1 MTELLYSC
9 LTVRMELNKP
19 STTGFLPP
27 YFQTLATS
35 SLSVMIRNSYISTE
49 LLQNGNFLVQGGFV
63 LITSQSRL
71 SPKLSNTTWD
81 YLFNV
86 PREMLVSPYQSRYAS
101 SYICSCF
108 SVPLL
113 MSYFRILIFSDSLS
127 ASMQAADKNRR
138 AKYGQKSSYSRPSIH
153 LTQK

>member
-1 MTELLYSC
+1 
-9 LTVRMELNKP
+9 MELNKP

-35 SLSVMIRNSYISTE
+35 SPHVMTRNSYISTE
-49 LLQNGNFLVQGGFV
+49 PLQNGNCLVQGGFV
-63 LITSQSRL
+63 LITSQCSL
-71 SPKLSNTTWD
+71 SGKLSNKTWD
-81 YLFNV
+81 YRFNV
-86 PREMLVSPYQSRYAS
+86 PREMFVSPYQSRYACI
-101 SYICSCF
+101 YICSCF

-138 AKYGQKSSYSRPSIH
+138 AKYDQKTLNNSVIALSN
-153 LTQK
+153 L

>member
-1 MTELLYSC
+1 
-9 LTVRMELNKP
+9 MELNKL

-35 SLSVMIRNSYISTE
+35 SPSVMTRNSCISTE
-49 LLQNGNFLVQGGFV
+49 PLQNGNYSVQGRLV
-63 LITSQSRL
+63 LITSQSSL
-71 SPKLSNTTWD
+71 SPKLSIKTWD

-86 PREMLVSPYQSRYAS
+86 PREPLVSQYQSRYACI
-101 SYICSCF
+101 YICSCF

-127 ASMQAADKNRR
+127 ASMQAADKNRWG
-138 AKYGQKSSYSRPSIH
+138 KYGQKSSYSRPSINQSDFFE
-153 LTQK
+153 LPVV